1 MTLEELQKLKEQE
14 EKIPNST
21 IYQIKIPNFYKN
33 QRMGMPHGWTF
44 EAKKLIPRN
53 KLRRIYQNE
62 DRIARADSLY
72 QMAGNPNIMS
82 YNYSRAQYNP
92 FSNTIFLG
100 NMDQDQSDFEAEVS
114 HALQFNNKKV
124 GLNQKGIPNLL
135 NYNSLYQDPLSFE
148 YDAHKVIQ
156 PRINEYIMSGKY
168 PISSL
173 IDSINHDRNIPTKL
187 AYLQELKNKGIKI
200 TPEILKSQK
209 WRDYIQQSYVKD
221 NHVENPNNY
230 VMEGNSAVYQYLLP
244 EIQVFPEGAFVPIKE
259 AISKHPIIQD
269 SSQYLQ
275 K

>member
-14 EKIPNST
+14 EKIPNT
-21 IYQIKIPNFYKN
+21 TMYQIKIPNFYKN

-44 EAKKLIPRN
+44 KAKKLIPRN

-72 QMAGNPNIMS
+72 QMAGSPNIMS
-82 YNYSRAQYNP
+82 YDYGRAMYNP
-92 FSNTIFLG
+92 FNNTIFLSSK
-100 NMDQDQSDFEAEVS
+100 DQAQRDFEAEVS

-148 YDAHKVIQ
+148 YDAHQVIE

-168 PISSL
+168 SISSL

-187 AYLQELKNKGIKI
+187 TYLKELRDKGIRI
-200 TPEILKSQK
+200 TPKILQSKK
-209 WRDYIQQSYVKD
+209 WRDTIQSSYVKN

-230 VMEGNSAVYQYLLP
+230 IMDRDTAVYQYLLP
-244 EIQVFPEGAFVPIKE
+244 EMQVFPGTAIVPINE
-259 AISKHPIIQD
+259 MTNQTPIIQD
-269 SSQYLQ
+269 FSQYLQ